1 MIVEDT
7 KEPVPVGA
15 GLRIHGE
22 CTIGHHTT
30 WESCEFA
37 NKVWFNL
44 HNYLLVCFGSKC
56 NGATICPNFCR
67 FFLFVNFFCVSLLFL
82 LSFLI
87 SFYSSLLLLLIL
99 IIGTM
104 LRLLILLFLYF
115 KAFLG
120 SKLMYGATIR
130 PNFFVLS
137 VLIFL
142 NNDRQDDRTTG
153 L

>member
-7 KEPVPVGA
+7 KEQVPIGA

-22 CTIGHHTT
+22 CTIGHRTT

-82 LSFLI
+82 LSVAA
-87 SFYSSLLLLLIL
+87 YLLTRIMAR
-99 IIGTM
+99 IICTVIAEE
-104 LRLLILLFLYF
+104 R
-115 KAFLG
+115 
-120 SKLMYGATIR
+120 R
-130 PNFFVLS
+130 RNPPNGFRIV
-137 VLIFL
+137 
-142 NNDRQDDRTTG
+142 RQR
-153 L
+153 

>member
-7 KEPVPVGA
+7 KKPVPIGA

-22 CTIGHHTT
+22 CTIGHRTT

-87 SFYSSLLLLLIL
+87 SFYSSLLFFIILL
-99 IIGTM
+99 IGTM

-115 KAFLG
+115 KDKKTTVVDPDRGGQKVDL
-120 SKLMYGATIR
+120 
-130 PNFFVLS
+130 VL
-137 VLIFL
+137 
-142 NNDRQDDRTTG
+142 
-153 L
+153 